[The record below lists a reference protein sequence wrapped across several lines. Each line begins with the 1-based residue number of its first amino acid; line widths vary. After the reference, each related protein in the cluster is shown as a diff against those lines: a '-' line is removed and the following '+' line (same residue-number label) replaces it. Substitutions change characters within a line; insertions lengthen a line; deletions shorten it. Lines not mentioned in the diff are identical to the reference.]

1 MQLRIVYSSA
11 THEQYFQG
19 GGGIGTADF
28 TNRPLDDLAEIQ
40 TLHTP
45 QPVLDAIAA
54 DDAELAAVL
63 TAAAGMWTSAT
74 MPLGIGPF
82 GVLGVGLMPDG
93 TQFIELDIEL
103 FIDRT
108 FDEWQWYVD
117 NDPTS
122 ADLPAGFNAG
132 WMARR
137 ADVKTFKSTP
147 GNVQVVIKNPL
158 FIYKPTDTYYGEMAS
173 IAWNSEGQ
181 IYYIYGWPT
190 VVDAWI
196 YDMDGGAL
204 LATDANLSYSTH
216 DVPDYLAWSRPYRQY
231 ELYTYTLTG
240 GAAQKFWTNFVS
252 CVEDV

>member
-19 GGGIGTADF
+19 GGSIGTADF
-28 TNRPLDDLAEIQ
+28 TNQALDNLAEIQ

-45 QPVLDAIAA
+45 QAVLDSVAA
-54 DDAELAAVL
+54 NDAQLAAVL
-63 TAAAGMWTSAT
+63 VGAAGMWTSKT
-74 MPLGIGPF
+74 MPYEMGPF
-82 GVLGVGLMPDG
+82 GVLGTGLMPDG
-93 TQFIELDIEL
+93 SQFIELDIEL

-137 ADVKTFKSTP
+137 SDVKTFKNTP
-147 GNVQVVIKNPL
+147 SNVQVVIKNPL
-158 FIYKPTDTYYGEMAS
+158 FIYKPTDTYDGEMAS
-173 IAWNSEGQ
+173 INWNDTGL
-181 IYYIYGWPT
+181 YYIYGWPT

-196 YDMDGGAL
+196 YDLNGGAL
-204 LATDANLSYSTH
+204 LATDANMTYSTE
-216 DVPDYLAWSRPYRQY
+216 DVLDYIAAARPCRQF
-231 ELYTYTLTG
+231 ELYAYTLGG

>member
-1 MQLRIVYSSA
+1 MQLRIVYASF

-28 TNRPLDDLAEIQ
+28 TNQPLDNLVELQ

-45 QPVLDAIAA
+45 QAVIDAIAA

-63 TAAAGMWTSAT
+63 TAAAGMWTSRTTPYEMA
-74 MPLGIGPF
+74 PF
-82 GVLGVGLMPDG
+82 GVLGIGTMPDG
-93 TQFIELDIEL
+93 SQFIELDLEL

-117 NDPTS
+117 NDPS
-122 ADLPAGFNAG
+122 SPDLPAGFSSA
-132 WMARR
+132 WMSRR
-137 ADVKTFKSTP
+137 ADVKTFKINPS
-147 GNVQVVIKNPL
+147 NVQVVIKNPL
-158 FIYKPTDTYYGEMAS
+158 FIYKPLDTYDGEMAGVN
-173 IAWNSEGQ
+173 WNEIGL
-181 IYYIYGWPT
+181 YYIYGWPT

-196 YDMDGGAL
+196 YDMAGGAL
-204 LATDANLSYSTH
+204 LATDANLSYSTE
-216 DVPDYLAWSRPYRQY
+216 DVPDYMGTASPYRQF
-231 ELYTYTLTG
+231 ELYAYTLTG